1 MGLSMMDISTSV
13 QDERDEFVAFLA
25 DLVPEQWGVTSL
37 CTDWTVKQLA
47 LHYLSSAETS
57 PGRLLGTLATCG
69 FSPDRATAR
78 LISERAHLGHDEVV
92 ERLRALPVHA
102 GLHRFYKPA
111 ALLLETF
118 THHQDLRRPLGATAR
133 DIPPQRLTLVADKAA
148 TSHAGTGAK
157 KRARGLRLEATDVDW
172 SHGEGPTVAG
182 STEAIVMALMGR
194 SEALA
199 DLSGEGTKLLAS
211 RV

>member
-1 MGLSMMDISTSV
+1 MDISTTDISTSV

-25 DLVPEQWGVTSL
+25 DLAPEQWRVTSL

-57 PGRLLGTLATCG
+57 PGRLLGTVAAAG
-69 FSPDRATAR
+69 FSPHRATAR
-78 LISERAHLGHDEVV
+78 LISERTHLGHDEVI
-92 ERLRALPVHA
+92 ERLRALPVRT
-102 GLHRFYKPA
+102 GLHRLYRPA

-118 THHQDLRRPLGATAR
+118 THHQDVRRPLGATGR

-148 TSHAGTGAK
+148 TSHAGTGAN
-157 KRARGLRLEATDVDW
+157 KRARGLRLEATDLDW
-172 SHGEGPTVAG
+172 SHGQGPTVAG

-194 SEALA
+194 SQALT

-211 RV
+211 RL

>member
-1 MGLSMMDISTSV
+1 MDLSTMDISTSV
-13 QDERDEFVAFLA
+13 QNERDEFIEFLA
-25 DLVPEQWGVTSL
+25 DLAPEQWRATSL
-37 CTDWTVKQLA
+37 CADWTVKQLA
-47 LHYLSSAETS
+47 LHYLSSAETT
-57 PGRLLGTLATCG
+57 PGRLLGALATCG

-78 LISERAHLGHDEVV
+78 LISERTQLGDDEVV

-102 GLHRFYKPA
+102 GLHRLYKPA

-118 THHQDLRRPLGATAR
+118 THHQDVRRPLGAAER
-133 DIPPQRLTLVADKAA
+133 DIPPQRLTLVADRAA

-157 KRARGLRLEATDVDW
+157 KRARGLRLEATDLDW

-182 STEAIVMALMGR
+182 SAEAIVMALMGR

-211 RV
+211 RL